1 MSPILGIYASQ
12 ISGHLV
18 TNNYSS
24 IATQTVGSGGASSI
38 TFSSIPSTYT
48 HLQIRIAAQTN
59 RGTYGIDDLKIF
71 INSDTGNNYSFH
83 DLWGDGGT
91 AGAASATSAGRI
103 ETYRTLGT
111 TAGGS
116 FGVSILDIL
125 DYANTNKYKTV
136 KTLTGIDSN
145 GSGLVGMWSSVWM
158 STAAITSILLNPN
171 NFATGSTVQLYGI
184 QSSPRTGA

>member
-1 MSPILGIYASQ
+1 MSMFPIATANPTTGGVTFTSIPQTFTHLQLRIFSRSSSGGAGQS
-12 ISGHLV
+12 ISGSFNSDGGSNYAYHLLGGDGGS
-18 TNNYSS
+18 TFSS
-24 IATQTVGSGGASSI
+24 SAATQTNVYFG
-38 TFSSIPSTYT
+38 
-48 HLQIRIAAQTN
+48 
-59 RGTYGIDDLKIF
+59 
-71 INSDTGNNYSFH
+71 
-83 DLWGDGGT
+83 W
-91 AGAASATSAGRI
+91 SAG
-103 ETYRTLGT
+103 T
-111 TAGGS
+111 TNTS
-116 FGVSILDIL
+116 NVFSNCIVDIL